1 MIGFG
6 RQPPNRGG
14 KTLFA
19 FLVLTGHHLRLI
31 DNFQQSGASP
41 FPRCAFPETLVR
53 NSSTEVCHLRSDCLR
68 VAYSAPLSQSDYTRM
83 RILFVHERF
92 GALGGAEANAVITA
106 EELKARGHVI
116 GLLHGPRTGK
126 SEERWESVFSW
137 RRELPVST
145 SEIHSFIKD
154 SLRDFGADVVY
165 VHKIADLSVLE
176 SLLGSS
182 LPLVR
187 MVHDHDIY
195 CMRSYKYFYRSR
207 EICTRAASTYCLYGC
222 GAFVGRNHGKGFP
235 LKYISY
241 TSKLREIELNRRFD
255 RMVVVTDFMRAELLK
270 NGFDPSRIEIHPP
283 VPRPGDPNLRSS
295 FSDRNLI
302 VYAGQIIRGKGVDL
316 LLESLALLKSS
327 FECIILGEGSHQPY
341 CEQLAHK
348 LGIADRVSFKGF
360 VPQDELKNY
369 YRECSVIAVSSV
381 WPEPI
386 ATIGLEVMRYALPVV
401 AFDAGG
407 IRDWLFNDVN
417 GFLVPWM
424 DRKAYAASI
433 DRLLQDKALARSM
446 GQQGLR
452 IVSEKFDFESYIDD
466 LEDMFS
472 RVITSRNASRFI
484 PRSDLAAA

>member
-1 MIGFG
+1 
-6 RQPPNRGG
+6 
-14 KTLFA
+14 
-19 FLVLTGHHLRLI
+19 
-31 DNFQQSGASP
+31 
-41 FPRCAFPETLVR
+41 
-53 NSSTEVCHLRSDCLR
+53 
-68 VAYSAPLSQSDYTRM
+68 M

-106 EELKARGHVI
+106 GEFKTKGHEVGI
-116 GLLHGPRTGK
+116 LHGPGTGK
-126 SEERWESVFSW
+126 SEDRWEQVFSW
-137 RRELPVST
+137 RRLISG
-145 SEIHSFIKD
+145 SGADSGAFIKAAV
-154 SLRDFGADVVY
+154 REYRPDVIY
-165 VHKIADLSVLE
+165 VHKMADLSVIKA
-176 SLLGSS
+176 LLDSK

-207 EICTRAASTYCLYGC
+207 EICTRAATAYCIYGC
-222 GAFVGRNHGKGFP
+222 GAFVARNHGVGFP
-235 LKYISY
+235 LKYVSY
-241 TSKLREIELNRRFD
+241 TDKKREIELNREFD

-270 NGFDPSRIEIHPP
+270 NGFDPNRIEIHPP

-295 FSDRNLI
+295 FSERNLI

-316 LLESLALLKSS
+316 LIESLAMLKSP
-327 FECIILGEGSHQPY
+327 FECIILGEGSHRGY
-341 CEQLAHK
+341 CEELARK
-348 LGIADRVSFKGF
+348 LGIADRVTFKGF

-369 YRECSVIAVSSV
+369 YRECSVVAVSSV

-424 DRKAYAASI
+424 DRKAYAAGI

-452 IVSEKFDFESYIDD
+452 IVSEKFDFEGYIAG
-466 LEDMFS
+466 LEDLFQ
-472 RVITSRNASRFI
+472 RVILKRGADATVRQPA
-484 PRSDLAAA
+484 LAVA